1 MSAIIKEM
9 VSTGLYDEKALCKFR
24 SKQLK
29 LNGGNENTAD
39 AMVRIYKHNFL
50 IRK

>member
-1 MSAIIKEM
+1 MEYLLKELK
-9 VSTGLYDEKALCKFR
+9 STGVYDEKAIAKYH

-29 LNGGNENTAD
+29 LNKGNTDIAD